1 MLKVV
6 FFLVVGAFVIGAALG
21 VLVMA
26 LQVIGF
32 VLACSFKF
40 FAWVFRQLEQAYVWG
55 RARWH
60 TRLEQAD
67 VPAAALPVPQK
78 ETKDDV
84 PVPQAEPPVAPVLE
98 AIEPTDTD
106 DIETAQPE
114 PVEDVSHPETPIE
127 PAQPEPKAE
136 GNPIEP
142 PSVALPGSASP
153 ADCKAED
160 VAIDAKRRESNP
172 VGDPVDPLAEVSLPL
187 VLFPKPQQAVTDS
200 LAALQISL
208 VKTAGSSGDLVELFV
223 KGKPDGGYTGKLS
236 VSWVMHD
243 WSSGSYVV
251 RYAVGAGG
259 PSRSEVI
266 SGNSLSAG
274 NGWVNPHRFLSI
286 NTSQLQAFA
295 QGHTLV
301 HLEVRLSRP
310 TDDAA
315 PIVVKEASFQLEL
328 NMPNPGH
335 GRHRADREECLKGVV
350 LILRHVVRVPA
361 GAHGVTAG
369 QLAACKTS
377 IMCVKKLMSL
387 KESSY
392 LSLVDLTM
400 KQLVAPR
407 LDDML
412 SNQALLHSSCEL
424 RSKLVEE
431 ASYLVALRP
440 TPAGEEVV
448 RLMAQR
454 LSVPFPD

>member
-6 FFLVVGAFVIGAALG
+6 FFLVVGAFVIGVALG

-32 VLACSFKF
+32 VLTYIFKF
-40 FAWVFRQLEQAYVWG
+40 LAWLCRQLEQAYMWAKV
-55 RARWH
+55 RRQARL
-60 TRLEQAD
+60 TQAD
-67 VPAAALPVPQK
+67 APAAVNPEPQEQK
-78 ETKDDV
+78 EDV
-84 PVPQAEPPVAPVLE
+84 PTLQAEPPVAPVLE
-98 AIEPTDTD
+98 AIEPSDAD

-114 PVEDVSHPETPIE
+114 PAAEVSHVETPIE
-127 PAQPEPKAE
+127 TAQPEPKAE
-136 GNPIEP
+136 EKPIEP

-160 VAIDAKRRESNP
+160 VEIDTKWCESKP
-172 VGDPVDPLAEVSLPL
+172 VGDPVDPLAEVSSPL
-187 VLFPKPQQAVTDS
+187 VLFPKPQQTVTGS

-274 NGWVNPHRFLSI
+274 NGWVTPHRFLSI

-310 TDDAA
+310 ADDAA

-335 GRHRADREECLKGVV
+335 GRHRTDREECLKGVV

-407 LDDML
+407 VEDML
-412 SNQALLHSSCEL
+412 RSQALLHSSFEL

-431 ASYLVALRP
+431 AAYLVGLNP
-440 TPAGEEVV
+440 SPAGEAVI
-448 RLMAQR
+448 RLMAER
-454 LSVPFPD
+454 LSVSLPD